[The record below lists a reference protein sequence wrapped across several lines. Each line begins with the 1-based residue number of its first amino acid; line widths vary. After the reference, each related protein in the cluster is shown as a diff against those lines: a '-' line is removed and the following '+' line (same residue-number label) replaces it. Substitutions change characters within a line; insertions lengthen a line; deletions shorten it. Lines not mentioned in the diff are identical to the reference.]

1 MVRPR
6 SATGFVRVGLKQAM
20 TCGVPD
26 VTMTSTLSSRF
37 FAWHALNDPNCS
49 HTPSHSLSHMTYGS
63 PEQTL
68 IIPPARDGRR
78 WRFSEADKR
87 HIVEEAVQP
96 HEPGRYGIKRVR
108 RRCPLGTKSSSSAA
122 SLTFVICSI
131 QS

>member
-1 MVRPR
+1 
-6 SATGFVRVGLKQAM
+6 
-20 TCGVPD
+20 

-49 HTPSHSLSHMTYGS
+49 HTLSHSLSHMTYGS

-96 HEPGRYGIKRVR
+96 GTSLSEVAGRYGISVCEGGAPWAPKAHPV
-108 RRCPLGTKSSSSAA
+108 PHP
-122 SLTFVICSI
+122 
-131 QS
+131 